1 MRNKVLGAEVRVI
14 AHLVVL
20 VGGGTNGGLSQI
32 QQFGLKLLDW
42 ELRNLIRSRDLMA
55 ETAGLKGLNINFNKP
70 TNNIKPRPTCPLML

>member
-1 MRNKVLGAEVRVI
+1 MLWRRGLTCDVLSRDVHTLEVRNKVLGTEVGVI
-14 AHLVVL
+14 AHLVVQ

-55 ETAGLKGLNINFNKP
+55 ETAGLK
-70 TNNIKPRPTCPLML
+70 